1 MSALRKGQRVVVS
14 WLPEEP
20 AIIVTAGE
28 QVSEVRFPDK
38 RTRFIPNEQLKPEE
52 KESNR

>member
-1 MSALRKGQRVVVS
+1 MTTLHKGQRVRVT

-20 AIIVTAGE
+20 AIILTAGE

-38 RTRFIPNEQLKPEE
+38 RTRFIPNEQLQPLDGK
-52 KESNR
+52 S